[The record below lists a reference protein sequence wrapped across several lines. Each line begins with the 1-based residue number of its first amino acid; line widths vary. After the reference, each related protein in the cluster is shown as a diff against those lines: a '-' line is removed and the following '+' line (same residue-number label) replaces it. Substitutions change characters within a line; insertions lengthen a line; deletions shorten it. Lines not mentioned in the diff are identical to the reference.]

1 MDESYVFEN
10 LNYMY
15 NLNLNFK
22 PYQDRSMK
30 QNLALFNLEFYQK
43 LVYHFQ
49 FYFYF
54 LAFSM
59 GMYSNRKYSIILE
72 LVISIIVCVFIG

>member
-43 LVYHFQ
+43 ISLPLSVLF
-49 FYFYF
+49 FIF
-54 LAFSM
+54 LAFQWEC
-59 GMYSNRKYSIILE
+59 ILIE
-72 LVISIIVCVFIG
+72 NIPLFLNL